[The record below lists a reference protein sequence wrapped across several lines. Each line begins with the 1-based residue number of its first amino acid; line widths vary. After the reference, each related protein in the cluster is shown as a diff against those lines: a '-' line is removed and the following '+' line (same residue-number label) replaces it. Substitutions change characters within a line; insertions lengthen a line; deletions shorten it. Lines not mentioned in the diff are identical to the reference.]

1 MAVGGVKGRR
11 AEQRRATRRR
21 IVEEALR
28 LFVGQGY
35 VATTLE
41 QIADAAG
48 VAVQTVYFHFGSKRG
63 VLAEGLD
70 VLVAGD
76 DEPVPLIERPWARQ
90 ATGVPDAADS
100 LRIWLSNA
108 RTILERA
115 APLMRVLRDAAGTD
129 AEMAAAL
136 EVSQRQ
142 RHADHLALAR
152 HLDEIGGLRDGMSA
166 ERAGDLVYALV
177 SPEMFQLLT
186 EQRGWTPAE
195 WESWAFDTLAHSL
208 LRGR

>member
-1 MAVGGVKGRR
+1 MDRVKGRR

-28 LFVGQGY
+28 LFTCQGY
-35 VATTLE
+35 AATTLE
-41 QIADAAG
+41 EIADRAG

-90 ATGVPDAADS
+90 ATEAPDPAGS

-108 RTILERA
+108 RAILERA
-115 APLMRVLRDAAGTD
+115 APLMRVVRDAAGAD
-129 AEMAAAL
+129 PEMAAAL
-136 EVSQRQ
+136 EISQRQ
-142 RHADHLALAR
+142 RYADHRALVGHLA
-152 HLDEIGGLRDGMSA
+152 EIGGLRDGLCPD
-166 ERAGDLVYALV
+166 RAGDLVYALV
-177 SPEMFQLLT
+177 SPEMYQLLT
-186 EQRGWTPAE
+186 EQRSWSPAE
-195 WESWAFDTLAHSL
+195 WESWAYDTLARSL
-208 LRGR
+208 LRGC